1 MLSALRSTQ
10 TTKRDVS
17 VICAPIGPSGPP
29 HKGTTA
35 LAQAGPVLCA
45 APEMVRVVRD
55 ENCAVLVNEI

>member
-1 MLSALRSTQ
+1 LCTNWPER
-10 TTKRDVS
+10 
-17 VICAPIGPSGPP
+17 PSP